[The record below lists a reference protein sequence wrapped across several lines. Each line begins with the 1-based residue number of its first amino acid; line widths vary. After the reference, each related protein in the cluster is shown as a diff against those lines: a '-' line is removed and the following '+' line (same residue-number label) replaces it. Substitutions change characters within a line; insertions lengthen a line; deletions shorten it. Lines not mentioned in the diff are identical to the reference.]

1 MIRKSFRF
9 LCDASKKEINTNN
22 TVSLHASPLETP
34 FLLEAEREKKPFID
48 PTSLRAFIASFL
60 VGSFGIASMYWLMS
74 HRVSTEAMHRRRFIQ
89 SMTGTKDE
97 DYDKDSGRLIRRRG
111 VGLLFGDGKDQPF
124 EQFVSPS
131 CQSYRELVEQVE
143 EAERIIALENEVNNN
158 NNKNGSSN
166 IDEKKNNSSGQRI
179 TISLPK
185 KPSSMFSEAIH
196 ASTLHE
202 TAMDHLKQT
211 WNDSIEN
218 VQDALRSMMSA
229 WVDMRERDTIAAVN
243 EMARS
248 ALGEEAVVV
257 RRT

>member
-1 MIRKSFRF
+1 MLRRSFRF
-9 LCDASKKEINTNN
+9 FCEASRKESN

-48 PTSLRAFIASFL
+48 PNSLRAFIASFL

-89 SMTGTKDE
+89 SMTGTNDE

-143 EAERIIALENEVNNN
+143 EAERIIALENEVNSNTTKNN
-158 NNKNGSSN
+158 VVVVVDDKN
-166 IDEKKNNSSGQRI
+166 NNSSGQRI

-185 KPSSMFSEAIH
+185 KPSSMFSDAIH

-211 WNDSIEN
+211 WNDSVEN

-248 ALGEEAVVV
+248 ALGEDAVVV
-257 RRT
+257 RRK